1 MTLTLKHFDTKLKLD
16 TGVEEKLENSLA
28 EYLYPDV
35 EFAIGTVYPGSTTA
49 QDLEEHEGKTL
60 QFAAGERMYFASDDK
75 VRSRIYP
82 NASDGAAYGSLLFT
96 PCRDFK
102 ELKNLRLIVI
112 DDATGE
118 NGGFLPL
125 DVAKNLVGDC
135 YGKISLDLAEE
146 LTGNSNTP
154 FQFRLGIKEQ
164 EKNPVARIAKGTL
177 APFRLEQ
184 VGEALI
190 RDNGKT
196 GYDMVLATSSFKG
209 RKGGASP
216 IAPGEYNLTVGL
228 GIKTLAEYGKHSLG
242 TQILVNYPRAVEADM
257 LPRLKLDAMILAN
270 IQSDPRKIAQHYV
283 ETYERRKALVN
294 AKGES
299 KISDFEGDLAQ
310 DVESVFS
317 NLGESGELNP
327 EQQQQQDQLV
337 YRLIKADLE
346 GHFQILEHPKIIAEL
361 QEFVRASWVDIAT
374 GRAIKFHSGL
384 AQPSLKLAEN
394 EICVPYIPE
403 GEEII
408 VTRSPL
414 VNSNGVIVLTNRHL
428 PEVMKLSGTVH
439 INPKTAA
446 DNLQADFDGDRLAF
460 AHKRDFPTLAAE
472 VKEYNLPANRYP
484 DVVKK
489 AKVPYQGTFAEI
501 AVSAMENKIGL
512 IANEIQ
518 KNVALQWE
526 TQLIPKE
533 EQYGYLRRIS
543 AHLSNIGAKHKN
555 GEIKIPEEILKQIIP
570 ITKLPASL
578 TTEQVKQGLNEVKNL
593 LRLLVGELSN
603 ELQVAV
609 DGPKS
614 ALRPDE
620 SILKYCQEIC
630 NYTSVVWLTDKKN
643 PEAFLNRGMKSTNH
657 SPIDLMVKQTNQHF
671 EENQLIAR
679 PTEQFRAL
687 YPGVEFTQAH
697 KDQATTIK
705 NTYNGLIKEAIR
717 LEEKR
722 KLEPGLSLIITSATS
737 GRQLEITNLIK
748 FDTSKNQQLWKATE
762 LDIKLTDHK
771 ATRDM
776 PQTLAANITVKN
788 PVTGKQTSQI
798 IGTVSVA
805 SAREH
810 NLKAGMTIKQGKVS
824 FQPGVSKSMVEVAFS
839 KASQYLETV
848 RNFTAQSEKLPLAAA
863 LHNITH
869 TEESH
874 LYQGRKKASVA
885 FAAFPDQII
894 GQLKEL
900 QFTNLSVVGTHQP
913 SSEHNGRNW
922 QGEKVSIK
930 IELDA
935 DPRDP
940 NISQRWVIA
949 EGKKLAM
956 FNSES
961 PQLPTGTEA
970 VATITSPPS
979 ASVIITSSKGNQLKV
994 GQIKKYAFGDRS
1006 FQGELYTISIGFK
1019 SNSEERK
1026 PPTPLALVN
1035 GKALGVIEKDSFA
1048 VLSQKVQAANQS
1060 IESLKFNAT
1069 IQSAP
1074 ATTAHLIIDPTT
1086 VKYPQEWTNK
1096 DATPE
1101 SEIIKT
1107 ELEKEAQGV
1116 NTNTHTTQESEIIKT
1131 EPLIDTRPAPNE
1143 PTEPNPTPT
1152 IIREKWE
1159 QNLINAS
1166 IKAIRALPHNQ
1177 NAIIQTAPVG
1187 SKHTAIY
1194 STSNNTLQIINDQQQ
1209 VVYQATRDQT
1219 ATINHLTEKQKSYW
1233 QTSTSK
1239 NQQSQSER

>member
-16 TGVEEKLENSLA
+16 TGVEEKIENSLA

-75 VRSRIYP
+75 VRDSIYP

-146 LTGNSNTP
+146 LTGSSNTP

-209 RKGGASP
+209 RKGEDA
-216 IAPGEYNLTVGL
+216 ITPGEYNLTVGL

-257 LPRLKLDAMILAN
+257 LPRLELDAMILAN

-283 ETYERRKALVN
+283 ETYSLRKAFVN
-294 AKGES
+294 GEGKS
-299 KISDFEGDLAQ
+299 KILDFEGDLAEE
-310 DVESVFS
+310 VESVFS

-327 EQQQQQDQLV
+327 EQQQQQDQLI

-374 GRAIKFHSGL
+374 GRAIKFNSGL

-526 TQLIPKE
+526 TQLMPKE
-533 EQYGYLRRIS
+533 EEYGYLRRIS

-555 GEIKIPEEILKQIIP
+555 GEINIPEEILKQITP

-578 TTEQVKQGLNEVKNL
+578 TTEQIKQGLSEVRNL
-593 LRLLVGELSN
+593 LRSLVGELSN

-679 PTEQFRAL
+679 QLEQFRAL
-687 YPGVEFTQAH
+687 YPGVEFTQEH

-722 KLEPGLSLIITSATS
+722 KLEPGPSLIITSATS
-737 GRQLEITNLIK
+737 GRQIEVTNLIK
-748 FDTSKNQQLWKATE
+748 FDTSQNPNLWKATE
-762 LDIKLTDHK
+762 LSIRLEDRK
-771 ATRDM
+771 ATKDM
-776 PQTLAANITVKN
+776 PQTLAANVTFKDPKTVEK
-788 PVTGKQTSQI
+788 TSQS

-805 SAREH
+805 SVREH

-824 FQPGVSKSMVEVAFS
+824 FQPGVSKSIVEAAFS
-839 KASQYLETV
+839 KASEYLETV
-848 RNFTAQSEKLPLAAA
+848 RNSTSESEKLPLAAA

-913 SSEHNGRNW
+913 SSQHNGRNW
-922 QGEKVSIK
+922 HGEKVPIK

-1006 FQGELYTISIGFK
+1006 FQGESYTISIELK
-1019 SNSEERK
+1019 SNSDHRK

-1035 GKALGVIEKDSFA
+1035 GKALGVIDKDSFA
-1048 VLSQKVQAANQS
+1048 VLSEKVQAANQS

-1074 ATTAHLIIDPTT
+1074 ATTAHLIIDPAT
-1086 VKYPQEWTNK
+1086 VRYPEEWTNK
-1096 DATPE
+1096 DAPQE
-1101 SEIIKT
+1101 REIIKT
-1107 ELEKEAQGV
+1107 ELDNKAQGV

-1131 EPLIDTRPAPNE
+1131 EPLIDTTPAPNE
-1143 PTEPNPTPT
+1143 RTEPNPTPT

-1166 IKAIRALPHNQ
+1166 LKAIRALPHNQ
-1177 NAIIQTAPVG
+1177 NAIIQTATVG

-1209 VVYQATRDQT
+1209 VVYQATRDQR

-1233 QTSTSK
+1233 QSTTGK
-1239 NQQSQSER
+1239 NQHSQSER

>member
-1 MTLTLKHFDTKLKLD
+1 MTLTLKHFDTKLQQD
-16 TGVEEKLENSLA
+16 TGVEEKIENSLA

-35 EFAIGTVYPGSTTA
+35 EFAIGMVYPGSTTA
-49 QDLEEHEGKTL
+49 PDLGEHEGKTL
-60 QFAAGERMYFASDDK
+60 QFAAGERMYFASDEQ

-82 NASDGAAYGSLLFT
+82 NASDAAAYGSLLFT

-102 ELKNLRLIVI
+102 ELNNLRILVI

-135 YGKISLDLAEE
+135 KGLISLDLAEE
-146 LTGNSNTP
+146 FTGSSNTP

-164 EKNPVARIAKGTL
+164 EKNPYARIAKGTF
-177 APFRLEQ
+177 APFKLEQ
-184 VGEALI
+184 LGEALI

-196 GYDMVLATSSFKG
+196 GYDMVLVTSSFKG
-209 RKGGASP
+209 RKGEGA

-257 LPRLKLDAMILAN
+257 LPRLSMDAMILADT
-270 IQSDPRKIAQHYV
+270 QLDPHKIAQLYV

-294 AKGES
+294 SVES
-299 KISDFEGDLAQ
+299 EILDFEGDLALS
-310 DVESVFS
+310 VESVFS

-337 YRLIKADLE
+337 YRLLKADLE

-374 GRAIKFHSGL
+374 GRAIKFDAGL
-384 AQPSLKLAEN
+384 AQPSWQLAED
-394 EICVPYIPE
+394 EICVSHISD
-403 GEEII
+403 GEEVI

-439 INPKTAA
+439 IHPKTAA

-460 AHKRDFPTLAAE
+460 ASSRDFPTLAAE

-543 AHLSNIGAKHKN
+543 AHLSKIAAKHKN
-555 GEIKIPEEILKQIIP
+555 GEIKIPEEILKQITP
-570 ITKLPASL
+570 IAKLPGNL
-578 TTEQVKQGLNEVKNL
+578 TTQQVEKGLSEVRNL
-593 LRLLVGELSN
+593 LRSLVGQLSN

-620 SILKYCQEIC
+620 SILKYCQKIC
-630 NYTSVVWLTDKKN
+630 NYNSVGWLTDKKN
-643 PEAFLNRGMKSTNH
+643 PEAFLNRGMKTTNYG
-657 SPIDLMVKQTNQHF
+657 PIDLMVKQTNQHF

-679 PTEQFRAL
+679 PTEQFKAL

-722 KLEPGLSLIITSATS
+722 KLEPGPSLIITSATS
-737 GRQLEITNLIK
+737 GRQIEVTNLINSNVS
-748 FDTSKNQQLWKATE
+748 DQPSPIWGQQT
-762 LDIKLTDHK
+762 LDIRIEPNPKQNQKT
-771 ATRDM
+771 
-776 PQTLAANITVKN
+776 PQSFVAVLVKDPITQAGI
-788 PVTGKQTSQI
+788 PLRP
-798 IGTVSVA
+798 IGTISEA

-810 NLKAGMTIKQGKVS
+810 NLKAGMTIKQGKVT
-824 FQPGVSKSMVEVAFS
+824 FEPGVSKSMVEAAFS
-839 KASQYLETV
+839 KASEYLETV
-848 RNFTAQSEKLPLAAA
+848 RNSTAQSEKLPLAAA

-869 TEESH
+869 TEESRK
-874 LYQGRKKASVA
+874 YQGRKKANVA
-885 FAAFPDQII
+885 FVAFPDEII

-900 QFTNLSVVGTHQP
+900 QFTNLSVVGTHLA

-922 QGEKVSIK
+922 HGEKVPIK
-930 IELDA
+930 IELDS

-940 NISQRWVIA
+940 TRPQRWVVA
-949 EGKKLAM
+949 FGKKLAM
-956 FNSES
+956 FSSES

-994 GQIKKYAFGDRS
+994 GQIKKYAFADRS
-1006 FQGELYTISIGFK
+1006 FQGESCTVSIEFK
-1019 SNSEERK
+1019 SNSDSRK
-1026 PPTPLALVN
+1026 PPTPVALVN
-1035 GKALGVIEKDSFA
+1035 GKVLGVIDQDSFVA
-1048 VLSQKVQAANQS
+1048 LNEKVQAAHQS
-1060 IESLKFNAT
+1060 IENFKFSAT
-1069 IQSAP
+1069 IQSES
-1074 ATTAHLIIDPTT
+1074 ATAAYLIIDPTT
-1086 VKYPQEWTNK
+1086 VRYPEEWTKNK
-1096 DATPE
+1096 DAM
-1101 SEIIKT
+1101 
-1107 ELEKEAQGV
+1107 
-1116 NTNTHTTQESEIIKT
+1116 QESEITKT
-1131 EPLIDTRPAPNE
+1131 EPLIDITPTPNE
-1143 PTEPNPTPT
+1143 PTEPTPTPT
-1152 IIREKWE
+1152 TIREKWE
-1159 QNLINAS
+1159 QNLITAS

-1194 STSNNTLQIINDQQQ
+1194 STSNDTLQIINDEHL
-1209 VVYQATRDQT
+1209 VVYQATRDQR

-1233 QTSTSK
+1233 QSMTGK
-1239 NQQSQSER
+1239 NLQSQSER